1 MKKIFYLFLIAGL
14 AVTSCNKPTAI
25 APEQDVIFTA
35 VSLESGLKS
44 SDTDGD
50 ICNNDVAHYA
60 KLTIQQ
66 LDESGNPISGTSID
80 KIVDIFYLNGMMY
93 TNTLRLIPGKYQLTA
108 FSLWNQ
114 GPDNATGG
122 DDDIMVYATP
132 NVDSEYADL
141 VDALPQAFNVNA
153 FLKNEVPIQVLCFE
167 PAEFDKFGFSWFAID
182 YTTVDN
188 NDMFFY
194 GDFCTKYF
202 KDYEANEFY
211 DDQMVGGSLSH
222 DMIAIYKIQV
232 LKEDENQDWDL
243 IETYTNETSSVSGE
257 PLIIP
262 HPNTDVVG
270 ERFKFKLFILVKD
283 GNSFSYKKFKVWV
296 VTDDEKIDSGDNNII
311 EFVLGSCT
319 PEADYIL
326 PPYMNL
332 PENATLTTIS
342 SIPGSLGTYFDVTLS
357 NIGPGYDIQ
366 NGNYGV
372 YCADKI
378 AEITLNQEYN
388 MNVFTSLYIDQIPDA
403 FSLQKPILDNI
414 NWLGNNLY
422 RYEGHSWRDIQNA
435 VWMLL
440 GQITETENGGA
451 LAPTALAIKMKN
463 DARDYGD
470 NYLPP
475 VGGYAAVLF
484 ISPDANDTNTVLQLL
499 FTLVDP

>member
-1 MKKIFYLFLIAGL
+1 MRKLFYILILIGL
-14 AVTSCNKPTAI
+14 GIGSCNKPTATLI
-25 APEQDVIFTA
+25 EQNVIFKAASIETGFK
-35 VSLESGLKS
+35 SGV
-44 SDTDGD
+44 TGGD

-66 LDESGNPISGTSID
+66 MDEAGNPIAGTTID

-93 TNTLRLIPGKYQLTA
+93 TNTLRLVPGKYQLTA

-132 NVDSEYADL
+132 NSDSEYAEL
-141 VDALPQAFNVNA
+141 VDALPQDFEVSA

-167 PAEFDKFGFSWFAID
+167 PAEYDKFGFSWFAID
-182 YTTVDN
+182 YTNVEN
-188 NDMFFY
+188 NDMFFF
-194 GDFCTKYF
+194 GDFCTKYY

-211 DDQMVGGSLSH
+211 ADQMVAGSLSH
-222 DMIAIYKIQV
+222 DMIAIFKIQV
-232 LKEDENQDWDL
+232 LKENENQDWDL

-257 PLIIP
+257 PLIVS
-262 HPNTDVVG
+262 HPNTGVVG

-283 GNSFSYKKFKVWV
+283 GSSFTYKKFKVWTI
-296 VTDDEKIDSGDNNII
+296 TDDEQINSGDNNII

-319 PEADYIL
+319 PDADYIL

-332 PENATLTTIS
+332 PESATLTTIS
-342 SIPGSLGTYFDVTLS
+342 GIPGTLGTYFDVNLS
-357 NIGPGYDIQ
+357 DIEAGYDIQ
-366 NGNYGV
+366 NGDYGV
-372 YCADKI
+372 YCADKNTT
-378 AEITLNQEYN
+378 ITLNQEYT
-388 MNVFTSLYIDQIPDA
+388 MNVFSSLYIDLIPDA
-403 FSLQKPILDNI
+403 FSLQKPVLDNI

-422 RYEGHSWRDIQNA
+422 RYENHNWKDVQNA

-440 GQITETENGGA
+440 GQISETQNGGVGV
-451 LAPTALAIKMKN
+451 PTALAIKMKN
-463 DARDYGD
+463 DAQNNGD
-470 NYLPP
+470 NYMPP

-484 ISPDANDTNTVLQLL
+484 ISPDADESNPVLQLL